1 MKTRASLAWAF
12 LYHDSNPYI
21 KKSFERTAN
30 NILPQELENHCIT
43 SSSYWVIFLILL
55 SFFVLFIWARGIVR
69 GLCFHPCSR
78 LSSSPTYEHVRWP
91 RKVSNILRTSVKFSK
106 NPSGIRL
113 QNCFIQDQ
121 HNETNRNSYYT
132 GADLEGG
139 CRGCAPLPPEMTCG
153 FLIQLV
159 FCKEKKTMWFIGV
172 EV

>member
-91 RKVSNILRTSVKFSK
+91 RKVSNILQTSIKFSK
-106 NPSGIRL
+106 NPSGKTL
-113 QNCFIQDQ
+113 QNSGLAK
-121 HNETNRNSYYT
+121 TKRATSY
-132 GADLEGG
+132 
-139 CRGCAPLPPEMTCG
+139 CSPPLVGNVGKSHEEDTITKH
-153 FLIQLV
+153 FDW
-159 FCKEKKTMWFIGV
+159 KK
-172 EV
+172 